1 MNKHRLVLALLVL
14 SAISISGAAAFFSVY
29 GLSKVFAG
37 AGLAVTI
44 MASILEG
51 SKLITAYV
59 LHQDSAK
66 FPKALKVYL
75 SIAVAV
81 LMAITSAGIYGFLSS
96 AYQET
101 ASKNEITGKEIGIV
115 ELKKENLEERLKSL
129 QTEKEAIVQ
138 DINQLRSGLSS
149 GTTVQYV
156 DKETGQLVTSTSSS
170 TRKALESQLTDATV
184 RRDQVSVKIE
194 ELSEEVNSLS
204 IDILEKQSNNE
215 AASEL
220 GPLLYLS
227 SLTGISMDV
236 VMNYFILMIIFVFD
250 PLAICLVIAVSH
262 TVNYYT
268 KIKIEEEEKEER
280 RVKRRMRLYGTTEA
294 PKRGRPSQDK
304 KSSSQKKS
312 PSTKPRKQVLKGST
326 SKEK

>member
-115 ELKKENLEERLKSL
+115 ELKKENLGDRVKDLTEIKSNYEKILTELADKFKALNDRLK
-129 QTEKEAIVQ
+129 
-138 DINQLRSGLSS
+138 
-149 GTTVQYV
+149 
-156 DKETGQLVTSTSSS
+156 
-170 TRKALESQLTDATV
+170 
-184 RRDQVSVKIE
+184 
-194 ELSEEVNSLS
+194 
-204 IDILEKQSNNE
+204 
-215 AASEL
+215 
-220 GPLLYLS
+220 
-227 SLTGISMDV
+227 
-236 VMNYFILMIIFVFD
+236 
-250 PLAICLVIAVSH
+250 
-262 TVNYYT
+262 
-268 KIKIEEEEKEER
+268 
-280 RVKRRMRLYGTTEA
+280 
-294 PKRGRPSQDK
+294 
-304 KSSSQKKS
+304 
-312 PSTKPRKQVLKGST
+312 
-326 SKEK
+326 